1 MSWFEEEF
9 EEKRKRIMD
18 MIRDAFRRIRE
29 MEDMLLEEGVEER
42 VLDER
47 FTMLSRRQMEP
58 LYTIIDRDEEVV
70 LVVELPGAR
79 RDSIDVIVTEN
90 EIRIEAHLEEEQ
102 VRRALGEYS
111 WYKSLERISWSHK
124 LPFHVDPS
132 RVRVE
137 RRGLRVVIRIPKAGI
152 YHAP

>member
-9 EEKRKRIMD
+9 EERRKRILD

-29 MEDMLLEEGVEER
+29 MEEVFFGGGVEER

-47 FTMLSRRQMEP
+47 FSMLSRRQMEP
-58 LYTIIDRDEEVV
+58 PYTIIDRDEEVV

-79 RDSIDVIVTEN
+79 RDSIDVIVTED
-90 EIRIEAHLEEEQ
+90 EIRVEASLEKEQ

-111 WYKSLERISWSHK
+111 WYRDLERISWSHK

-137 RRGLRVVIRIPKAGI
+137 RRGMRVVIRIPKAGI
-152 YHAP
+152 YHSP